1 VRWSLRGNDAGS
13 ADRSAIGGT
22 EDTASGRA
30 AWLGGQRSLRLALLL
45 TLLVALAA
53 YDAWAEHLPNVSTSW
68 DVIFLGFVLIPA
80 TFSLLLFALPFREE
94 LSSWRLLAV
103 ALGLAVATLL
113 LELAGAD
120 PIANQTKFV
129 AVALLGW
136 WFLQFFETVGLV
148 LLVAVLITPV
158 DIFSVARG
166 PTKHIVE
173 QQPQVFDAL
182 SIAFP
187 VLGENSS
194 AQLGLPDVLF
204 FSLFLAATARFGL
217 RTLPTWVAMALSF
230 GVTLALTVWADVSGL
245 PALPLLSAG
254 FVLVNADLIWK
265 ALRRRGEPDPP
276 TPPFEPAP

>member
-1 VRWSLRGNDAGS
+1 VVRVAP
-13 ADRSAIGGT
+13 
-22 EDTASGRA
+22 
-30 AWLGGQRSLRLALLL
+30 
-45 TLLVALAA
+45 LLVLGVALTA
-53 YDAWAEHLPNVSTSW
+53 YDAWADHLPNVSTSW
-68 DVIFLGFVLIPA
+68 DVVFIGLGLIPA
-80 TFSLLLFALPFREE
+80 TFALLLLALPFREE
-94 LSSWRLLAV
+94 LTSRRLLVLVVGFAAV
-103 ALGLAVATLL
+103 TIL

-120 PIANQTKFV
+120 PIANQTKFA

-136 WFLQFFETVGLV
+136 WFLQFFESVGLV

-187 VLGENSS
+187 VLGESSS

-204 FSLFLAATARFGL
+204 FSLFLAATARFTL
-217 RTLPTWVAMALSF
+217 RTLSTWVAMALSF
-230 GVTLALTVWADVSGL
+230 GTTLALAVWTDVTGL

-265 ALRRRGEPDPP
+265 ALRNRQSDV
-276 TPPFEPAP
+276 

>member
-1 VRWSLRGNDAGS
+1 MVRVAPL
-13 ADRSAIGGT
+13 
-22 EDTASGRA
+22 
-30 AWLGGQRSLRLALLL
+30 LALGIAL
-45 TLLVALAA
+45 TA

-68 DVIFLGFVLIPA
+68 DVVFIGLVLIPA
-80 TFSLLLFALPFREE
+80 TFVLLLLALPFREE
-94 LSSWRLLAV
+94 LTSRRLLV
-103 ALGLAVATLL
+103 LVVGLAAITIL

-120 PIANQTKFV
+120 PIANQTKFA

-136 WFLQFFETVGLV
+136 WFLQFFESVGLV
-148 LLVAVLITPV
+148 LLVAILITPV

-187 VLGENSS
+187 VLGESSS

-204 FSLFLAATARFGL
+204 FSLFLAATARFAL
-217 RTLPTWVAMALSF
+217 RTLSTWVAMALSF
-230 GVTLALTVWADVSGL
+230 GTTLALAVWTDVTGL

-265 ALRRRGEPDPP
+265 ALRNRRNDV
-276 TPPFEPAP
+276 

>member
-1 VRWSLRGNDAGS
+1 VVRVAPL
-13 ADRSAIGGT
+13 
-22 EDTASGRA
+22 
-30 AWLGGQRSLRLALLL
+30 LALVIAL
-45 TLLVALAA
+45 TA

-68 DVIFLGFVLIPA
+68 DVIFIGLVLIPA
-80 TFSLLLFALPFREE
+80 TFALLLLALPFREE
-94 LSSWRLLAV
+94 LTSRRLLV
-103 ALGLAVATLL
+103 LVVGLAAITIL

-136 WFLQFFETVGLV
+136 WFLQFFESVGLV
-148 LLVAVLITPV
+148 LLVAILITPV

-187 VLGENSS
+187 VLGESSS

-204 FSLFLAATARFGL
+204 FSLFLAATARFAL
-217 RTLPTWVAMALSF
+217 RTLSTWVAMALSF
-230 GVTLALTVWADVSGL
+230 GTTLALAVWTDVTGL

-265 ALRRRGEPDPP
+265 ALRDRRDEPDP
-276 TPPFEPAP
+276 A